1 MGGSRLPFRAPAA
14 DMGRSLAPSLLLL
27 LPLAVS
33 LLLPAPAAAGFCDR
47 NHFRCGDGKCIR
59 AQWLCDGQSECED
72 GSDESFETC
81 KNKTCGALE
90 FSCGG
95 RVNKCIPASWRCD
108 SEADCENKSDEENC
122 PARICKDNEFQCHN
136 GNCISM
142 KFTCDEEDDCA
153 DGSDELGCPERTC
166 GPKMFQCGNHVCIP
180 EFWACDDDPDCPDG
194 SDEWPQNCG
203 KAPAFEQPSPC
214 TSLEFHCAKSGEC
227 IHVKW
232 RCDGSTDCRDKSD
245 EEGCALTTCQ
255 PDEFQCDDGT
265 CIHGSLQCNKEF
277 DCHDHSDEA
286 GCVNVTRCDGPHKF
300 RCRSGECILLDKV
313 CDTQRD
319 CRDWSDEPLKECG
332 ENECLKE
339 NGGCSHICKDL
350 KIGYQCLCRPG
361 FRLFENTK
369 CEDIDECENPDTC
382 SQICINLD
390 GGFKCECNEGYHM
403 DPVTRQCKAIGTVAY
418 LFFTSR
424 HEVRKLTLDR
434 SEYTQL
440 IPSLKHVVALDMEV
454 ATNKIYWADLDQKKI
469 FSSLMDKAE
478 NSSHHST
485 VIETEIEAP
494 DGLAVDWIHQNIY
507 WTDYVASTVSVANTA
522 GTKRKVLF
530 KEKVSKPRAIVVDP
544 VHGFLYWSDWG
555 NPAKIEKGGLNGV
568 DRMSLV
574 SEGIEWPNG
583 ITLDLVNQRL
593 YWVDSKLH
601 TLSSIGV
608 AGDSRKTLIISEDK
622 LAHPFSLA
630 LFEDKVFWTD
640 VDHEAIFSANR
651 LTGGDILTVIE
662 NLDVPQDIVLYHH
675 LRQPR
680 GTNWCEQNGQ
690 VNGGCEHLC
699 LPAPQITA
707 HSPKYTCV
715 CPDGMQLGPDMRRCI
730 KAVTTPTAKLST
742 AKTSSR
748 NNKTILTASPT
759 TVKKVTT
766 HSPANTVARADPST
780 LPTLHEML
788 TISHKAERIGV
799 SAEAAAAADHKGI
812 NALWIVLPL
821 AILALL
827 GTAVYFIWKN
837 WRLKNTNSI
846 NFDNPVYQK
855 TTEDDE
861 VHISRNQVGYTYPT
875 RAVVSLEDYGA

>member
-1 MGGSRLPFRAPAA
+1 MGGSRLPFTAPAA
-14 DMGRSLAPSLLLL
+14 DMNRPLPPLAALLLL
-27 LPLAVS
+27 LTVVTGAIGL
-33 LLLPAPAAAGFCDR
+33 CDR
-47 NHFRCGDGKCIR
+47 NHFRCGDGKCILSR
-59 AQWLCDGQSECED
+59 WLCDGQSECED
-72 GSDESFETC
+72 GSDESLETC
-81 KNKTCGALE
+81 KNKTCGHRE

-122 PARICKDNEFQCHN
+122 PAHTCKDNEFQCHN
-136 GNCISM
+136 GNCVSLQ
-142 KFTCDEEDDCA
+142 FTCDEEDDCA
-153 DGSDELGCPERTC
+153 DGSDELDCPQRTC
-166 GPKMFQCGNHVCIP
+166 EPAMFQCVNGLCIP
-180 EFWACDDDPDCPDG
+180 RLWACDGDPDCSDK
-194 SDEWPQNCG
+194 SDEWSQNCG
-203 KAPAFEQPSPC
+203 RPTPFERPNPC
-214 TSLEFHCAKSGEC
+214 TALEFYCATSGEC

-232 RCDGSTDCRDKSD
+232 RCDGTTDCRDKSD
-245 EEGCALTTCQ
+245 EEGCAMITCR
-255 PDEFQCDDGT
+255 PDEFMCEDGT
-265 CIHGSLQCNKEF
+265 CIHGSLQCNKKF
-277 DCHDHSDEA
+277 DCHDHSDEV
-286 GCVNVTRCDGPHKF
+286 GCVNVTQCEGPHKF
-300 RCRSGECILLDKV
+300 KCRSGECILMDKV
-313 CDTQRD
+313 CDKRRD
-319 CRDWSDEPLKECG
+319 CRDWSDEPVKECG
-332 ENECLKE
+332 ENECLNE

-350 KIGYQCLCRPG
+350 KVGYECLCRPG
-361 FRLFENTK
+361 FRLVDNAK

-382 SQICINLD
+382 SQFCINLN
-390 GGFKCECNEGYHM
+390 GGFKCECNEDYHM
-403 DPVTRQCKAIGTVAY
+403 DPVTKQCKAIGTVAY

-424 HEVRKLTLDR
+424 HAVRKLTLDR

-454 ATNKIYWADLDQKKI
+454 ATNKIYWADMDQKKI
-469 FSSLMDKAE
+469 FSSLMDQAK

-507 WTDYVASTVSVANTA
+507 WTDFRASTVSVANTA

-530 KEKVSKPRAIVVDP
+530 KEAVSKPRAIVVDP

-555 NPAKIEKGGLNGV
+555 SPAKIEKGGLNGV

-608 AGDSRKTLIISEDK
+608 AGDNRKTLIISEDK

-640 VDHEAIFSANR
+640 IEHEAIFSANR

-662 NLDVPQDIVLYHH
+662 NLDVPKDIVLYHH
-675 LRQPR
+675 LRQPK
-680 GTNWCEQNGQ
+680 GINWCEQNGQ

-699 LPAPQITA
+699 LPAPQITS

-715 CPDGMQLGPDMRRCI
+715 CPDGMQLGSDMKHCVEADI
-730 KAVTTPTAKLST
+730 EPVNSST
-742 AKTSSR
+742 AKTSSHSE
-748 NNKTILTASPT
+748 TTTTTASPT
-759 TVKKVTT
+759 AARKVSSNTARTATPRTNPTPLTTVQEV
-766 HSPANTVARADPST
+766 
-780 LPTLHEML
+780 L
-788 TISHKAERIGV
+788 TASQKERSEV
-799 SAEAAAAADHKGI
+799 SAEAAVGKHGGT

-827 GTAVYFIWKN
+827 STAVYFIWKN